1 MKLFWIVTFILA
13 ACGGGSLEVPTSEI
27 FNDDAI
33 VEVRST
39 GQPAPSASKSNLE
52 ELAPVEKK
60 IRKSGSIS
68 FQSQDLDKGYA
79 QINGLLPR
87 YKAYIENEN
96 QSNDQYRRN
105 YQLSIRVEGAYFDS
119 LMDAIAG
126 LAWRIEYKTAN
137 IDDVTAQYYDL
148 KTRIENKKVLEQRY
162 RDLLAKAND
171 VKDIL
176 EIEKNINEVR
186 TDIEIMQGQF
196 NYLSSQIQYSSLNVT
211 FYEELPYIVNSG
223 QKKGFG
229 NRILNALSNG
239 WNGMLTILVGF
250 VTIWPFYLIGF
261 GIFLLIRFL
270 RKKVS
275 KNP

>member
-13 ACGGGSLEVPTSEI
+13 ACGGGSLDVPSTGIVDDYSINEVPVTE
-27 FNDDAI
+27 
-33 VEVRST
+33 
-39 GQPAPSASKSNLE
+39 QPAAFVSETDVSAPSTL
-52 ELAPVEKK
+52 EKK
-60 IRKSGSIS
+60 IRKSGNIS
-68 FQSQDLDKGYA
+68 FQSQDLDKDYA
-79 QINGLLPR
+79 QIKGLLPR

-105 YQLSIRVEGAYFDS
+105 YQLSIRVEGAHFDS
-119 LMDAIAG
+119 LLNAIDG

-162 RDLLAKAND
+162 RDLLAKANQ

-186 TDIEIMQGQF
+186 TDIEMMQGQF

-211 FYEELPYIVNSG
+211 FYEELPYAVNSA

-261 GIFLLIRFL
+261 GIFLLIRLL
-270 RKKVS
+270 RKKVN

>member
-13 ACGGGSLEVPTSEI
+13 ACGGGSLDVPSTGIVDDYSINEVPVTE
-27 FNDDAI
+27 
-33 VEVRST
+33 
-39 GQPAPSASKSNLE
+39 QPAAFVSETDVSAPSTL
-52 ELAPVEKK
+52 EKK
-60 IRKSGSIS
+60 IRKSGNIS
-68 FQSQDLDKGYA
+68 FQSQDLDKDYA
-79 QINGLLPR
+79 QIKDLLPR

-119 LMDAIAG
+119 LLNAISA

-148 KTRIENKKVLEQRY
+148 KTRIENKKALEQRY
-162 RDLLAKAND
+162 RELLTKANEI
-171 VKDIL
+171 KDIL

-186 TDIEIMQGQF
+186 TDIEMMQGQF
-196 NYLSSQIQYSSLNVT
+196 NYLSSQIQNSSLNVT
-211 FYEELPYIVNSG
+211 FYEELPYAVNSG

-261 GIFLLIRFL
+261 GIFVLIKFL
-270 RKKVS
+270 RKKVN

>member
-13 ACGGGSLEVPTSEI
+13 ACGGGSLEVPTSEMAD
-27 FNDDAI
+27 FE
-33 VEVRST
+33 EVLDVPVT
-39 GQPAPSASKSNLE
+39 GQPAPFASESNLSE
-52 ELAPVEKK
+52 PAPVEKK
-60 IRKSGSIS
+60 IRKSGNIS
-68 FQSQDLDKGYA
+68 FQSQDLEKDYA
-79 QINGLLPR
+79 QIKDLLPR

-105 YQLSIRVEGAYFDS
+105 YQLSIRVEGDHFDS
-119 LMDAIAG
+119 LLNAISA

-137 IDDVTAQYYDL
+137 IDDVTSQYYDL

-162 RDLLAKAND
+162 RELLTKANEI
-171 VKDIL
+171 KDIL

-186 TDIEIMQGQF
+186 TDIEMMQGQF
-196 NYLSSQIQYSSLNVT
+196 NYLSSQIQYSSLDVQ
-211 FYEELPYIVNSG
+211 FYEELPYAVNSG

-270 RKKVS
+270 RKKVN